1 MLNDGMDDPRRPIL
15 AEDIEANQFRCQ
27 RAGVSDLHL
36 RDRGRVAKLAA
47 IAENRD
53 SLSETKRVRTEIT
66 QARAKL
72 QGNAVEVAAANRVL
86 NHACSPR
93 MIGAL

>member
-1 MLNDGMDDPRRPIL
+1 MDEPRRPIL
-15 AEDIEANQFRCQ
+15 AEDIEADQFRCQ
-27 RAGVSDLHL
+27 RDGGSNLRL

-53 SLSETKRVRTEIT
+53 GLSQAKRVQTKIT

-72 QGNAVEVAAANRVL
+72 QGHPVEVAAANRVL
-86 NHACSPR
+86 NHARSPR

>member
-1 MLNDGMDDPRRPIL
+1 MLNDRMDEPRRPIL

-27 RAGVSDLHL
+27 RESMSDLRL

-53 SLSETKRVRTEIT
+53 GLSQTK
-66 QARAKL
+66 
-72 QGNAVEVAAANRVL
+72 
-86 NHACSPR
+86 
-93 MIGAL
+93 